1 MAGMFAIET
10 AIANLER
17 ALAKQCDEKD
27 KVSVQARLRDLRA
40 LTDNIRQAI
49 ADGKLEGMSDRLDKL
64 LRECDNEQM
73 RLKSGSRGFKD
84 VSRRQSSR
92 PRQLEENGE
101 LLAKEKIFDYLKQAL
116 EILWRVHDYENK
128 NEALQLALAT
138 KKIQNL
144 KEEAP
149 SHVWPIP
156 MYAGISV
163 KSAKSQIRQI
173 ENLLPNSHF
182 LVIEDLLKSLEIKV
196 VDSDIHFMK
205 KAAYDCEPSE
215 SWNLLSKTTVARHKL
230 YCVSKLLEALGKEK
244 FWNTLESSVGQE
256 LLLPTDIRALENTIK
271 SIVNL
276 VDARGIGY
284 TTIFHMLTD
293 LGLAV
298 KPDLHLNRSYD
309 LLFFGRFSEEGTQP
323 SFSKACEIVSRCVD
337 VSRSQEFKEIIMS
350 LSPNTALAIGS
361 NGTDAEIR
369 AWTRLFDKLVM
380 DLSFVGYD
388 TDKSFTA
395 INNLA
400 VQQGI
405 I

>member
-138 KKIQNL
+138 KKSKIL
-144 KEEAP
+144 K
-149 SHVWPIP
+149 
-156 MYAGISV
+156 
-163 KSAKSQIRQI
+163 K
-173 ENLLPNSHF
+173 
-182 LVIEDLLKSLEIKV
+182 
-196 VDSDIHFMK
+196 
-205 KAAYDCEPSE
+205 
-215 SWNLLSKTTVARHKL
+215 
-230 YCVSKLLEALGKEK
+230 
-244 FWNTLESSVGQE
+244 
-256 LLLPTDIRALENTIK
+256 
-271 SIVNL
+271 
-276 VDARGIGY
+276 
-284 TTIFHMLTD
+284 
-293 LGLAV
+293 
-298 KPDLHLNRSYD
+298 
-309 LLFFGRFSEEGTQP
+309 
-323 SFSKACEIVSRCVD
+323 
-337 VSRSQEFKEIIMS
+337 
-350 LSPNTALAIGS
+350 
-361 NGTDAEIR
+361 
-369 AWTRLFDKLVM
+369 RLLVM
-380 DLSFVGYD
+380 FGLSQCMLG
-388 TDKSFTA
+388 
-395 INNLA
+395 
-400 VQQGI
+400 
-405 I
+405 